1 MANTKLGPLPPLRE
15 QLLRRKPIVFQHQHH
30 VGEELARNMTTFQ
43 LTMFG
48 VGATVGTGIFF
59 VLGEAVPKA
68 GPAVLVSFLIAAE
81 TS

>member
-1 MANTKLGPLPPLRE
+1 MASTPARPMPTLRE

-30 VGEELARNMTTFQ
+30 TGEELARNMTTFQ
-43 LTMFG
+43 LMMFG

-68 GPAVLVSFLIAAE
+68 GRPSWSAS
-81 TS
+81 